1 MGICASISSSVMHD
15 DTYGHENAVYY
26 RGTGYGIENGGFGAV
41 FDGHGK
47 NGHIVS
53 KIVRNRLPS
62 LLLSQRNGIAKISP
76 SAVSTKQSERPE
88 SDQSGPS
95 KNFLKWKEACVR
107 AFKVMDKEIKLLD
120 SLDCS
125 CSGSTAVVVV
135 KQGEDLVIANLGD
148 SRAVLGTRTENGISA
163 VQLTTDFKPGV
174 HSEAERIR
182 KFKGR
187 VLALKEEPHIQRVWL
202 PYDDSPGL
210 AMSRAFGDF
219 VLKNHGIIAIPDV
232 SYHRLSPND
241 QFLVLASDG
250 VWDVLSNDEV
260 VSIVSVVSSEEQQ
273 QKQWWMLQLLHGNT
287 SFPTQRE
294 MIAQLF
300 VSSCKWERH
309 DIQTL

>member
-26 RGTGYGIENGGFGAV
+26 RGLSLNANESQRIGSTYSHTGSKGLNQDSAILFQGYGIENGGFGAV

-76 SAVSTKQSERPE
+76 SAVSTKQSERLE

-95 KNFLKWKEACVR
+95 KNFLKWKEACVS

-135 KQGEDLVIANLGD
+135 KQSEDLVIANLGD

-202 PYDDSPGL
+202 PYDDSPGWPCL
-210 AMSRAFGDF
+210 GLLEISCGM
-219 VLKNHGIIAIPDV
+219 
-232 SYHRLSPND
+232 
-241 QFLVLASDG
+241 
-250 VWDVLSNDEV
+250 LSNDEV
-260 VSIVSVVSSEEQQ
+260 VSIVSVVSSEEAAA
-273 QKQWWMLQLLHGNT
+273 KAVVDAAVASWKHKFPNSKRDDCTVICLFLQMGAT
-287 SFPTQRE
+287 
-294 MIAQLF
+294 
-300 VSSCKWERH
+300 
-309 DIQTL
+309 